1 MKHCYHCGNELLD
14 EAVMCPKCGCMVE
27 GAPASKA
34 APVQKSAPAPVN
46 YKDAITGAG
55 KNNLIALI
63 LLTASAAIWWFAS
76 VYGGAIIALI
86 AELIALN
93 PNSKLTRMCKKNGVS
108 KNEMKSIKKDLKK
121 SSRAF
126 SASFVIGVIALIA
139 MILFFATPEFL
150 GIMV

>member
-1 MKHCYHCGNELLD
+1 MKTCNHCGNELLD
-14 EAVMCPKCGCMVE
+14 AAVMCPQCGCIVD
-27 GAPASKA
+27 SA
-34 APVQKSAPAPVN
+34 APVGKTAPTPKQVN
-46 YKDAITGAG
+46 YSDAITGAG
-55 KNNLIALI
+55 KTNLIALI
-63 LLTASAAIWWFAS
+63 LLAASTAIWWFAS

-121 SSRAF
+121 GSRAF